1 MSCTNSRIAA
11 VFNEIADLLDIEG
24 ANPFRIR
31 AYRNAARTVYAYPKE
46 MATLVDE
53 EFDLTTIGSIGK
65 DLAGKITELVQ
76 TGELK
81 FLSELKEEVSPEL
94 EALIKI
100 PGLGPKRVQML
111 HEKLHVN
118 SLEDLKKAVENG
130 SLETLHGFGPKLL
143 AAITK
148 ALDRQRFATRRYRR
162 SGALPVA
169 LWTVERLKQAH
180 GVVRIEIAGSLRRK
194 RDTVKDIDIVASCKA
209 GSDIMEVFTTLPG
222 VEKVLMRGTTRSS
235 VALGNGLHID
245 LRVVP
250 EEAFTTALHH
260 FTGSKP
266 HNVTLRLMAH
276 KAGMKINEYGI
287 FKADRRIPVKEE
299 ADIYH
304 ALGLTYI
311 EPELRENRGE
321 IVAAQ
326 QNTLPRL
333 IDEKAIR
340 GDLHLHTT
348 YTDGKGSIREMAL
361 AAKAKGYDY
370 IAVTDHTKHL
380 TIAHGLDEKRIRQQL
395 EEIDRLNEELKGIT
409 VLKSA
414 EVDILADGTLDLPD
428 SILKELDLTVC
439 AVHYKMNL
447 SKEEQTARI
456 LKAMQNPYFT
466 ILAHPTGRLINLRE
480 PCELDMEAIIN
491 ACGQNSIILELNAQ
505 PDRLDLNDIHCK
517 MAKEAGVKIAISTD
531 AHSVNDLELMTYGL
545 GQARRGWLEEEDV
558 INTKSLKALMETLK
572 R

>member
-31 AYRNAARTVYAYPKE
+31 AYRNAARTVYSYPKE
-46 MATLVDE
+46 MAALVE
-53 EFDLTTIGSIGK
+53 EGFDLTTIGGIGK
-65 DLAGKITELVQ
+65 DLAGKITELVR

-100 PGLGPKRVQML
+100 PGLGPKRVQTL

-118 SLEDLKKAVENG
+118 SMEDLKKALEDG
-130 SLETLHGFGPKLL
+130 TLESLRGFGPKLVTG
-143 AAITK
+143 IEK
-148 ALDRQRFATRRYRR
+148 ALEKKLFETRRYRLFA
-162 SGALPVA
+162 ALPVA
-169 LWTVERLKQAH
+169 RWAVERLKQTR
-180 GVVRIEIAGSLRRK
+180 GILRMEIAGSLRRR
-194 RDTVKDIDIVASCKA
+194 RDTVKDIDIVVSCRP
-209 GSDIMEVFTTLPG
+209 GSNIMEVLTALPG
-222 VEKVLMRGTTRSS
+222 VEKVLMKGTTRSS

-250 EEAFTTALHH
+250 EEAFTSALHH

-266 HNVTLRLMAH
+266 HNVALRLMAR

-299 ADIYH
+299 ADIYR
-304 ALGLTYI
+304 ALGLTHI

-321 IVAAQ
+321 IEAAR
-326 QNTLPRL
+326 QNTLPKL

-361 AAKAKGYDY
+361 AAKARGYEY
-370 IAVTDHTKHL
+370 IAVTDHTRHL

-395 EEIDRLNEELKGIT
+395 EEIDRLNGELKGIT

-414 EVDILADGTLDLPD
+414 EVDILADGSLDLPD
-428 SILKELDLTVC
+428 TVLKELDLTVC
-439 AVHYKMNL
+439 AVHYRMNL

-456 LKAMQNPYFT
+456 LKAMQNPYFN

-480 PCELDMEAIIN
+480 PYELDMEAIIK
-491 ACGQNSIILELNAQ
+491 ACSQNGIILELNAQ

-517 MAKEAGVKIAISTD
+517 MAKEAGVKVAISTD
-531 AHSVNDLELMTYGL
+531 AHSVNDLGLMTYGI
-545 GQARRGWLEEEDV
+545 GQARRGWLEKEDV
-558 INTKSLKALMETLK
+558 VNTRSLEALKKLL
-572 R
+572 RR